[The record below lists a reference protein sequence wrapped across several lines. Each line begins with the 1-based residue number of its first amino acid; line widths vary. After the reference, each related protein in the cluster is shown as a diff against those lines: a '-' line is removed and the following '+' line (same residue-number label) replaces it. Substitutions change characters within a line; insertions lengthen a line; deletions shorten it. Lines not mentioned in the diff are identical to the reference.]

1 MLDPGQSK
9 LRGNRISE
17 DRLNK
22 AIYKVLI
29 NTGIEEPFSNTIIHF
44 ADQEN
49 RSTISRQGK
58 DLKDSRW
65 RFSGSGTL

>member
-29 NTGIEEPFSNTIIHF
+29 NTGIEVPFSNIIIHF

-49 RSTISRQGK
+49 RATISRQGK
-58 DLKDSRW
+58 DFKDSR
-65 RFSGSGTL
+65 